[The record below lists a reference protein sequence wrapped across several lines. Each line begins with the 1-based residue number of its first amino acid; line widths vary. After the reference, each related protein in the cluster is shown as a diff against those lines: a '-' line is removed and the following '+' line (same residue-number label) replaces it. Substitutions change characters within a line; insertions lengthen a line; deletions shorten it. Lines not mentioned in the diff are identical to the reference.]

1 LMRPIDP
8 DAPKDR
14 QVKYHSPVGDKT
26 FDRVE
31 VLPDAQV
38 TVATQTGRYH
48 LEAVVPLKAI
58 GLAAPAAGQAIRGDL
73 GVIYSDAQG
82 RTNAARTYWCNPNTN
97 LVSDLPLEA
106 WLYPA
111 TWGELTFE

>member
-1 LMRPIDP
+1 
-8 DAPKDR
+8 
-14 QVKYHSPVGDKT
+14 VKYHSPVGDKT

-38 TVATQTGRYH
+38 AVTTQAGHYR
-48 LEAVVPLKAI
+48 LEAVVPLKAL
-58 GLAAPAAGQAIRGDL
+58 GLAAPAAGTGIRGDV
-73 GVIYSDAQG
+73 GVIFSDAQG
-82 RTNAARTYWCNPNTN
+82 LTNASRVYWSNPNTN